1 MVAPIFCIFAA
12 LKQHHTMKRKILC
25 TFFLYLGCITA
36 ILAQNPNPN
45 KNYQPNK
52 TKMDQLI
59 NSINLMYVDSVDFD
73 PLMDKAIVAMLKEL
87 DPHTAYIPKKDVQA
101 MNEPLIGSFDGIGVT
116 FQLIKDTINVMEVIV
131 NGPSEKVGLLAG
143 DKIVKVDD
151 TLACGEKITNDWV
164 RKHLRGTKGSKVKVS
179 IKRGH
184 NPELID
190 FVITRGAIPMYS
202 INVSFM
208 ADETIGYIKLERFA
222 ATSTNELT
230 SAIKKLKA
238 EGMQDLILDLRGNG
252 GGYLNVAFEICDQF
266 ISGKKIIVYTDN
278 FRKTGEKFYSEKEG
292 LFEEGKLIVLVD
304 ENSASASEI
313 TSGCVQDWDRGLVI
327 GRRTFGKGLVQKPL
341 TFVDQSQVRLTI
353 SHYYTPTGRCIQ
365 KPYNDGLDNY
375 FKDLQ
380 KRANRGELYT
390 ADSIR
395 FPDSLKF
402 KTPHGRTV
410 YGGGG
415 IMPDIF
421 VPLDTTKYSTLY
433 NEIVRKGVFG
443 SFVANYMDQN
453 REILKKQ
460 YPAFENFKDKYVIT
474 DDFYKEFMEYAK
486 KEGVSESASFKFSNY
501 ANAFVKENTA
511 KLDSLFTSSQNID
524 MQTLDTM
531 FVNYVNKNYA
541 EAMRLRNEEHVGEYI
556 REYLKYEI
564 ARSLYGFGDAYR
576 IFLDSDDT
584 YQKALEVM
592 HNKKIFK
599 KFKVYSGGNT
609 EKGKNKDKEDDKE

>member
-1 MVAPIFCIFAA
+1 
-12 LKQHHTMKRKILC
+12 MKKNILC
-25 TFFLYLGCITA
+25 TFLLYIGCLTVVF
-36 ILAQNPNPN
+36 AQNPN

-52 TKMDQLI
+52 TKMDQLF
-59 NSINLMYVDSVDFD
+59 NSINMMYVDSVDFD
-73 PLMDKAIVAMLKEL
+73 PMTDKAIVAMLKEL

-101 MNEPLIGSFDGIGVT
+101 MNEPLVGSFDGIGVT
-116 FQLIKDTINVMEVIV
+116 FQLIKDTINVMEVII

-143 DKIVKVDD
+143 DKIIKVDD
-151 TLACGEKITNDWV
+151 TIAYGDKITNDWV
-164 RKHLRGTKGSKVKVS
+164 RKHLRGAKGSKVKVS

-184 NPELID
+184 NPELLD
-190 FVITRGAIPMYS
+190 FVITRGAIPMHS

-208 ADETIGYIKLERFA
+208 ADETTGYIKLERFA

-230 SAIKKLKA
+230 TAIKKLKSQ
-238 EGMQDLILDLRGNG
+238 GMQDLILDLRGNG

-266 ISGKKIIVYTDN
+266 ISGKRIIVYTDN
-278 FRKTGEKFYSEKEG
+278 FRKTGEKFYSEKNG

-380 KRANRGELYT
+380 ARANRGELYT
-390 ADSIR
+390 ADSIK
-395 FPDSLKF
+395 FPDSLKY

-453 REILKKQ
+453 REPLKEK
-460 YPAFENFKDKYVIT
+460 YPSFENFKDNYVIT
-474 DDFYKEFMEYAK
+474 DDFYKEFMQYAK
-486 KEGVSESASFKFSNY
+486 KEGVSDSATFKFSNY
-501 ANAFVKENTA
+501 ANAFIKENSA
-511 KLDSLFTSSQNID
+511 KLDSLFSSTKDMD
-524 MQTLDTM
+524 MQMLDTM
-531 FVNYVNKNYA
+531 FTSYVAKTYA

-576 IFLDSDDT
+576 IFLESDDT

-599 KFKVYSGGNT
+599 KFKVDAGKSNAD
-609 EKGKNKDKEDDKE
+609 KGKHKDNDED

>member
-1 MVAPIFCIFAA
+1 
-12 LKQHHTMKRKILC
+12 MKKTVLC
-25 TFFLYLGCITA
+25 TFLLCIGCLTA
-36 ILAQNPNPN
+36 VFAQNPN

-73 PLMDKAIVAMLKEL
+73 PLVDKAIVSMLKEL
-87 DPHTAYIPKKDVQA
+87 DPHTAYIAKKDVQA

-116 FQLIKDTINVMEVIV
+116 FQLIKDTINVMEVII

-151 TLACGEKITNDWV
+151 TLACGDNITNDWV

-179 IKRGH
+179 IKRGR

-208 ADETIGYIKLERFA
+208 ADETTGYIKLERFA
-222 ATSTNELT
+222 ATSTKELT

-252 GGYLNVAFEICDQF
+252 GGYLNVAFEVCDQF
-266 ISGKKIIVYTDN
+266 IAGKKIIVYTDN
-278 FRKTGEKFYSEKEG
+278 FRKTGEKFYSEKDG
-292 LFEEGKLIVLVD
+292 LFEEGRLIVLVD

-341 TFVDQSQVRLTI
+341 TFVDHSQVRLTI

-365 KPYNDGLDNY
+365 KPYDDGVDSYL
-375 FKDLQ
+375 KDLQ

-390 ADSIR
+390 ADSIQ

-433 NEIVRKGVFG
+433 NEIIRKGVFG
-443 SFVANYMDQN
+443 SFVADYMDKN
-453 REILKKQ
+453 REALKKQ
-460 YPAFENFKDKYVIT
+460 YPTFEVFDVDYVIT
-474 DDFYKEFMEYAK
+474 EPFYKEFMEYAK
-486 KEGVSESASFKFSNY
+486 KEGVSDSASFKFSSY
-501 ANAFVKENTA
+501 ANAFIKENSQ
-511 KLDSLFTSSQNID
+511 KLDSLFTSNNID
-524 MQTLDTM
+524 TQVLDTM
-531 FVNYVNKNYA
+531 FTNYVNKTYA
-541 EAMRLRNEEHVGEYI
+541 EAMRLRNEAHVSEYI
-556 REYLKYEI
+556 KEYLRYEI
-564 ARSLYGFGDAYR
+564 ARSLYGFGEAYR
-576 IFLDSDDT
+576 IFLESDDT

-592 HNKKIFK
+592 HNKKLFK
-599 KFKVYSGGNT
+599 KFKVYSGKNNSD
-609 EKGKNKDKEDDKE
+609 KGKNKDNDDE

>member
-1 MVAPIFCIFAA
+1 
-12 LKQHHTMKRKILC
+12 MKRNILC
-25 TFFLYLGCITA
+25 TFLLCFVCFSA
-36 ILAQNPNPN
+36 IFAQNPN

-59 NSINLMYVDSVDFD
+59 NSINMMYVDSVDFD

-116 FQLIKDTINVMEVIV
+116 FQLIKDTINVMEVII

-179 IKRGH
+179 IKRGR
-184 NPELID
+184 NPELLD
-190 FVITRGAIPMYS
+190 FVITRGAIPMHS

-208 ADETIGYIKLERFA
+208 ADETTGYIKLERFA

-230 SAIKKLKA
+230 TAIKKLKGQ
-238 EGMQDLILDLRGNG
+238 GMQDLILDLRGNG
-252 GGYLNVAFEICDQF
+252 GGYLNVAFEVCDQF

-278 FRKTGEKFYSEKEG
+278 FRKTGEKFYSEKNG

-365 KPYNDGLDNY
+365 KPYDDGLDSY

-390 ADSIR
+390 ADSIQ
-395 FPDSLKF
+395 FPDSLKY

-443 SFVANYMDQN
+443 SFVADYMEDN
-453 REILKKQ
+453 RDLLKAK
-460 YPAFENFKDKYVIT
+460 YPTFESFKDNYIIT
-474 DDFYKEFMEYAK
+474 DAFYKEFMQYAK
-486 KEGVSESASFKFSNY
+486 KEGVSDSASFKFSNY
-501 ANAFVKENTA
+501 ANAFIKENTA
-511 KLDSLFTSSQNID
+511 KLDSLFTSTNSID
-524 MQTLDTM
+524 QHMLDTM
-531 FVNYVNKNYA
+531 FTNYVNKNYA
-541 EAMRLRNEEHVGEYI
+541 EAMRLRNEEHVSEYTK
-556 REYLKYEI
+556 EYLKYEI

-576 IFLDSDDT
+576 IFLESDDT

-599 KFKVYSGGNT
+599 KFKVYSG
-609 EKGKNKDKEDDKE
+609 KGKIKDNDDDND